1 MSTLLEAVSGDT
13 FGGLSGYR
21 RPTAGNPTRVPTNL
35 PAFRGTPNKP
45 GQKVAAP
52 TIKSSA
58 NRNNRGTNA
67 VIPYSRITTYDGREV
82 GGRLP
87 GDIIFMSAFA
97 PNAMSIGGRS
107 YGTSSGH
114 DVFHYSRLTGLYGL
128 NQILAN
134 IEAINGDGKL
144 MNLYIQT
151 DASKSVADNWVEV
164 PNLNE
169 FRLDGIVLSDD
180 QPGVNH
186 GSTSNELGQLF
197 NISVQGPTPVNN
209 GYVTERGHAMLS
221 RPKPTMSAPPI
232 LITSNEEDEAEELF
246 EQRNLKLYRQPNE
259 FIYSEQMFSRDVEPM
274 DELFCAL
281 VATEY
286 TADDAS
292 IELATQHDEKVNA
305 VKTAATEA
313 EASEKRAELRAFIQT
328 GGETLTQ
335 ALRARKVYGVAGLPF
350 TAEGRAAAVA
360 IYSFQYHLCTSAR
373 LIRLANIDKT
383 SAYNLARNES
393 WTTADGKLV
402 MPIDHNAMRQK
413 GTYTAEQLCDANWMA
428 RVVGAWRVGNVMDT
442 KATKMPFF
450 EGGPTET
457 GNRLTV
463 NVGVRWLGWRELRR
477 LYTANPT
484 GPQVGSD
491 FADPWTTMTQG
502 SVYNLA
508 EAARRVGAAQLDV
521 PDRAVA
527 SDASGTIV
535 PYSFDGAPVPPNTD
549 DLLYFQWPA
558 KPEPKPD
565 PPPVANVARDPA
577 TGVAMAVVTAVDPST
592 RPLDEASGLR
602 IPQDEY
608 VGLKRKRNRNLSTFS
623 TTTREEKTDVSI
635 RKAEKTIV
643 GLEKTLQKVL
653 NAQTRKSKERQ
664 LAKAKENLENLKQQ
678 ALRIAA
684 DREKEEAAAQAAAQ
698 STIREGDGVFAPVGG
713 EHDAALE
720 ALFANVEALGAS
732 LEELHDEVQTHIGAQ
747 AAAPAPAPAPAPT
760 PVGSAADAM
769 DAEPLGESADM
780 ETEMEVELAP
790 EVPAPPAKKVRAS
803 AKTMTSSSVERA
815 RQRVQR
821 VERDS
826 PARESPV
833 ASPMPTSGAA
843 AASPTRSPGGTGANV
858 FARRRST
865 PSPSPDRPTTDSAA
879 ASSAL
884 DDVVDAEASASAGP
898 SGVAA
903 TGADAAA
910 ASVGDAEELVEPK
923 QKKSRVRP
931 TSDVFSSILGSSR
944 DGAGARA
951 EPLNPA
957 HRGGEKFRR
966 RKRG

>member
-144 MNLYIQT
+144 MNLYVQT

-221 RPKPTMSAPPI
+221 RAKPTMSAPPI

-292 IELATQHDEKVNA
+292 IELAAQHDEKVNA

-313 EASEKRAELRAFIQT
+313 EASEQRAELRAFIQT
-328 GGETLTQ
+328 EGETLTQ

-402 MPIDHNAMRQK
+402 MPIDHNAMREK

-558 KPEPKPD
+558 KPERMNTLP
-565 PPPVANVARDPA
+565 RPA
-577 TGVAMAVVTAVDPST
+577 TGLTGEPIQGSVFD
-592 RPLDEASGLR
+592 RPRDDASGLR

-608 VGLKRKRNRNLSTFS
+608 IGLKRKRGRNDSDFDA
-623 TTTREEKTDVSI
+623 TTAKQKKTAAAIERTKKKIETIENQLAVSRGLGEKGPQKREIRERLATAKEELKTLEEKAAKLDAKIKKRAEDNRVVDVTE
-635 RKAEKTIV
+635 RVAEAGGV
-643 GLEKTLQKVL
+643 
-653 NAQTRKSKERQ
+653 AS
-664 LAKAKENLENLKQQ
+664 
-678 ALRIAA
+678 AA
-684 DREKEEAAAQAAAQ
+684 D
-698 STIREGDGVFAPVGG
+698 G
-713 EHDAALE
+713 EHNAALE

>member
-35 PAFRGTPNKP
+35 PAFRGSTNTP
-45 GQKVAAP
+45 GQKISAP
-52 TIKSSA
+52 AIKSSA

-67 VIPYSRITTYDGREV
+67 LIPYSRITTYDGREV

-144 MNLYIQT
+144 MNLYVKT

-232 LITSNEEDEAEELF
+232 LITSNEEDEAEEIF

-292 IELATQHDEKVNA
+292 IELATQHDGKVNA

-328 GGETLTQ
+328 EGETLTQ
-335 ALRARKVYGVAGLPF
+335 ALRARKVYGVAGIPF
-350 TAEGRAAAVA
+350 TAEGRDAAVA

-402 MPIDHNAMRQK
+402 MPIDHNAMREK

-428 RVVGAWRVGNVMDT
+428 RVVGAWRVGNVIDT

-502 SVYNLA
+502 SVYDLA

-558 KPEPKPD
+558 KPELQ
-565 PPPVANVARDPA
+565 NTIARSARPGDTAAAEAA
-577 TGVAMAVVTAVDPST
+577 TGIPQRVIFD
-592 RPLDEASGLR
+592 RPRDDASGLR

-608 VGLKRKRNRNLSTFS
+608 IGLKRKRGRNDSAFDA
-623 TTTREEKTDVSI
+623 TTTSEKNTARAIKQVKKDIS
-635 RKAEKTIV
+635 KLEDNLKTIQD
-643 GLEKTLQKVL
+643 GAKRKKIETKL
-653 NAQTRKSKERQ
+653 NR
-664 LAKAKENLENLKQQ
+664 AKQNLENLEGQ
-678 ALRIAA
+678 AAKLAAEREKRRAAVADVTEKVAEARGIASAA
-684 DREKEEAAAQAAAQ
+684 D
-698 STIREGDGVFAPVGG
+698 G
-713 EHDAALE
+713 EHNAALE

-732 LEELHDEVQTHIGAQ
+732 LEELHNEVQAHIGAQ
-747 AAAPAPAPAPAPT
+747 APAAAPAPAPAPAPT
-760 PVGSAADAM
+760 PVGNAADAM

-790 EVPAPPAKKVRAS
+790 EVPAPPAKKVRAT

-865 PSPSPDRPTTDSAA
+865 PSPSPDRPATDSAA

-903 TGADAAA
+903 TGADA

>member
-144 MNLYIQT
+144 MNLYVQT

-305 VKTAATEA
+305 VKTVATEA

-328 GGETLTQ
+328 EGETLTQ

-402 MPIDHNAMRQK
+402 MPIDHNAMREK

-535 PYSFDGAPVPPNTD
+535 PYSFDGAAVPPNTD

-558 KPEPKPD
+558 KPELKNTI
-565 PPPVANVARDPA
+565 ATSARPGDTEAA
-577 TGVAMAVVTAVDPST
+577 TGLPQRVIFD
-592 RPLDEASGLR
+592 RPRDDASGLR

-608 VGLKRKRNRNLSTFS
+608 IGLKRKRGRNDSDFDA
-623 TTTREEKTDVSI
+623 TTTSEKNTARAINNVKKNIAKLEDSLQTI
-635 RKAEKTIV
+635 QDGAKRKKIEK
-643 GLEKTLQKVL
+643 KL
-653 NAQTRKSKERQ
+653 NR
-664 LAKAKENLENLKQQ
+664 AKQNLENLEGQ
-678 ALRIAA
+678 AAKLAAEREKRTADVTDVTERAAEASGIASAA
-684 DREKEEAAAQAAAQ
+684 D
-698 STIREGDGVFAPVGG
+698 G
-713 EHDAALE
+713 EHNAALE

-747 AAAPAPAPAPAPT
+747 AAAAAPAPAPAPAPT

-780 ETEMEVELAP
+780 EMEVELAP
-790 EVPAPPAKKVRAS
+790 EVPAPPAKKVRAT